1 MKQSKKNENFKL
13 LIPLMIILCTGI
25 FFILW
30 TDNKPTVSDT
40 LTSNVQDAIKPAE
53 TTTVAYSSNSCIPAN
68 LPVDLSMD
76 LLNEPQSAGDLAFF
90 EVKFTSRIDH
100 DALKAYLV
108 LPDGTIRES
117 GEDEW
122 EGKLG
127 LNESKQ
133 IDAAIRLNTED
144 AISLQAVVEISR
156 GDTSFFV
163 KKAFNLDLGDKEHA
177 GISELLVSGYAGADS
192 LNLIVPA
199 GN

>member
-1 MKQSKKNENFKL
+1 MKLSKISKKIIVIPFMIFL
-13 LIPLMIILCTGI
+13 CSGVFLILSSDSNSSDVQVNI
-25 FFILW
+25 
-30 TDNKPTVSDT
+30 VST
-40 LTSNVQDAIKPAE
+40 EIVSE
-53 TTTVAYSSNSCIPAN
+53 SSSNNCVPAN
-68 LPVDLSMD
+68 LPVDLNID
-76 LLNEPQSAGDLAFF
+76 LLNEPQASGDVAFF

-100 DALKAYLV
+100 DNLKAYLV

>member
-30 TDNKPTVSDT
+30 SDNNPTSIDT
-40 LTSNVQDAIKPAE
+40 KIAE

-68 LPVDLSMD
+68 LPVDLTID
-76 LLNEPQSAGDLAFF
+76 LLNEPQAAGDVAFF

-100 DALKAYLV
+100 DNLKAYLV
-108 LPDGTIRES
+108 LPDGAIRES
-117 GEDEW
+117 GDDEW

-127 LNESKQ
+127 LNESNQ
-133 IDAAIRLNTED
+133 IDAGIRLNTED